1 MLRHKFLASAALALA
16 VSFSAPAFAQEDAIV
31 AKVGEMEIRQS
42 ELDLAIA
49 NLDPQLQQ
57 LPDEQKRV
65 AALSGAI
72 DVKLLAQGA
81 VNEGIRDTEDFKKR
95 MSYITDREL
104 HNSYFRTH
112 VVDAVTED
120 EVKARYEK
128 EIAALPKQ
136 EEVNARHILVKT
148 EEEAKAVI
156 AELDAGKDFAE
167 LAKTTSEDSNK
178 SDGGDLG
185 WFAKGRMVPEFE
197 EAAFALEKG
206 AYTKTPVQSQ
216 FGFHVI
222 KLEDR
227 RDVQPVGHLA
237 GKVDVRLAD
246 DGARTNAPGAVLDH
260 PWKSDANRGNL
271 LQAKPGIDDAAA
283 DAVLHQVGDDADR
296 LAVDPDRQRQR
307 RDHLAAEVADHED
320 HVVGGDLG
328 ADDAGR
334 VRGQLQ
340 HHARPAAGRGIA
352 DVTLVPGRNKSV
364 IQQRTGD
371 GRDCRR

>member
-1 MLRHKFLASAALALA
+1 MLRHKLLATAALAAGLSFGASA
-16 VSFSAPAFAQEDAIV
+16 VAQEDAVV
-31 AKVGEMEIRQS
+31 AKVGDLEILQS
-42 ELDLAIA
+42 ELDLAVA

-81 VNEGIRDTEDFKKR
+81 AEEGLAETEDFQKR
-95 MSYITDREL
+95 MEYIKDREL
-104 HNSYFRTH
+104 HNAYFRKH
-112 VVDAVTED
+112 VVDAVTDE

-156 AELDAGKDFAE
+156 ADLDAGKDFAE
-167 LAKTTSEDSNK
+167 LAKAKSEDSNK
-178 SDGGDLG
+178 DNGGDLG
-185 WFAKGRMVPEFE
+185 WFSKGRMVPEFE

-227 RDVQPVGHLA
+227 RDVQPPALEQVEPQVHQLIMRDKYLA
-237 GKVDVRLAD
+237 LIEKAKAEQTVEVMDETLRKGYEDVNKAPEAD
-246 DGARTNAPGAVLDH
+246 
-260 PWKSDANRGNL
+260 
-271 LQAKPGIDDAAA
+271 
-283 DAVLHQVGDDADR
+283 
-296 LAVDPDRQRQR
+296 
-307 RDHLAAEVADHED
+307 
-320 HVVGGDLG
+320 
-328 ADDAGR
+328 
-334 VRGQLQ
+334 
-340 HHARPAAGRGIA
+340 PAAGEA
-352 DVTLVPGRNKSV
+352 PAP
-364 IQQRTGD
+364 QQ
-371 GRDCRR
+371 

>member
-1 MLRHKFLASAALALA
+1 MLRHKLLATAALAVGL
-16 VSFSAPAFAQEDAIV
+16 SFGASAFAQEDAVV
-31 AKVGEMEIRQS
+31 AKVGDLEIRQS
-42 ELDLAIA
+42 ELDLAVA

-81 VNEGIRDTEDFKKR
+81 AEEGLAETEDFQKR
-95 MSYITDREL
+95 MEYIKDREL
-104 HNSYFRTH
+104 HNSYFRKH
-112 VVDAVTED
+112 VVDAVTDE

-156 AELDAGKDFAE
+156 ADLDAGKDFAE
-167 LAKTTSEDSNK
+167 LAKAKSEDSNK
-178 SDGGDLG
+178 DDGGDLG
-185 WFAKGRMVPEFE
+185 WFSKGRMVPEFE

-227 RDVQPVGHLA
+227 RDVQPPALEQVEPQVRQLVMRDKYLA
-237 GKVDVRLAD
+237 LIEKAKAEQTVEIMDETLRKGYEDV
-246 DGARTNAPGAVLDH
+246 NKAP
-260 PWKSDANRGNL
+260 
-271 LQAKPGIDDAAA
+271 
-283 DAVLHQVGDDADR
+283 DAD
-296 LAVDPDRQRQR
+296 
-307 RDHLAAEVADHED
+307 
-320 HVVGGDLG
+320 
-328 ADDAGR
+328 
-334 VRGQLQ
+334 
-340 HHARPAAGRGIA
+340 PAAGEA
-352 DVTLVPGRNKSV
+352 PAP
-364 IQQRTGD
+364 QQ
-371 GRDCRR
+371 

>member
-1 MLRHKFLASAALALA
+1 
-16 VSFSAPAFAQEDAIV
+16 
-31 AKVGEMEIRQS
+31 MEIRQS

-227 RDVQPVGHLA
+227 RDVQPPAFEQVEPQIRQLVMRDKYLA
-237 GKVDVRLAD
+237 LIAEAKTEQKVEIMDEALRKGYEDV
-246 DGARTNAPGAVLDH
+246 
-260 PWKSDANRGNL
+260 
-271 LQAKPGIDDAAA
+271 
-283 DAVLHQVGDDADR
+283 
-296 LAVDPDRQRQR
+296 
-307 RDHLAAEVADHED
+307 
-320 HVVGGDLG
+320 
-328 ADDAGR
+328 
-334 VRGQLQ
+334 
-340 HHARPAAGRGIA
+340 
-352 DVTLVPGRNKSV
+352 NKAL
-364 IQQRTGD
+364 
-371 GRDCRR
+371 

>member
-1 MLRHKFLASAALALA
+1 MLRQKFLATAALAFA
-16 VSFSAPAFAQEDAIV
+16 VSFSAPAFAQEDAVV
-31 AKVGEMEIRQS
+31 AKVGDMEILQS

-81 VNEGIRDTEDFKKR
+81 VDEGVQETEDFKKR

-112 VVDAVTED
+112 VVDAVTD
-120 EVKARYEK
+120 EEVRARYDT

-148 EEEAKAVI
+148 EEEATAVI
-156 AELDAGKDFAE
+156 AELDAGGDFAE
-167 LAKTTSEDSNK
+167 IAKVKSEDSNK
-178 SDGGDLG
+178 SEGGDLG
-185 WFAKGRMVPEFE
+185 WFGQGRMVPEFE
-197 EAAFALEKG
+197 AAAFALEKG

-227 RDVQPVGHLA
+227 RDVQPPAYEEVEPQIRQLVMRDKYLA
-237 GKVDVRLAD
+237 LIAEAKTEQKVEIMDEALRKGYEDV
-246 DGARTNAPGAVLDH
+246 
-260 PWKSDANRGNL
+260 
-271 LQAKPGIDDAAA
+271 
-283 DAVLHQVGDDADR
+283 
-296 LAVDPDRQRQR
+296 
-307 RDHLAAEVADHED
+307 
-320 HVVGGDLG
+320 
-328 ADDAGR
+328 
-334 VRGQLQ
+334 
-340 HHARPAAGRGIA
+340 
-352 DVTLVPGRNKSV
+352 NKAL
-364 IQQRTGD
+364 
-371 GRDCRR
+371 

>member
-1 MLRHKFLASAALALA
+1 MLRQKFLATAALALA
-16 VSFSAPAFAQEDAIV
+16 VSFSAPAFAQEDAVV
-31 AKVGEMEIRQS
+31 AKVGDMEIRQS

-81 VNEGIRDTEDFKKR
+81 VDEGVRDTEDFKKR

-112 VVDAVTED
+112 VVDAVTD
-120 EVKARYEK
+120 EEVRARYDT

-136 EEVNARHILVKT
+136 EEINARHILVKT
-148 EEEAKAVI
+148 QEEAAAVI
-156 AELDAGKDFAE
+156 AELDGGKDFAE
-167 LAKTTSEDSNK
+167 IAKVKSEDSNK

-227 RDVQPVGHLA
+227 RDVQPPAYEEVEPQIRQLVMRDKYLA
-237 GKVDVRLAD
+237 LIAEAKTEQKVEIMDEALRKGYEDV
-246 DGARTNAPGAVLDH
+246 
-260 PWKSDANRGNL
+260 
-271 LQAKPGIDDAAA
+271 
-283 DAVLHQVGDDADR
+283 
-296 LAVDPDRQRQR
+296 
-307 RDHLAAEVADHED
+307 
-320 HVVGGDLG
+320 
-328 ADDAGR
+328 
-334 VRGQLQ
+334 
-340 HHARPAAGRGIA
+340 
-352 DVTLVPGRNKSV
+352 NKAL
-364 IQQRTGD
+364 
-371 GRDCRR
+371 